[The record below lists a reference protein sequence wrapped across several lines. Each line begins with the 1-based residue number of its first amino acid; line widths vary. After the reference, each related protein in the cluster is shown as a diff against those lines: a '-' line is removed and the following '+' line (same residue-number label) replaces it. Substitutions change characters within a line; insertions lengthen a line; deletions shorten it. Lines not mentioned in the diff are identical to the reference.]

1 MKNKNYFGAIIVG
14 IIASIWVSKKSQN
27 EYLIPMIIIGIEI
40 IFLIFVIIWRIITNI
55 HTKKYGEEEDV
66 KIENIIITDNNINK
80 YVDILSNNK
89 LNSNSVNDLF
99 EKFTVKVTM
108 KTKTLQLV
116 NGINEVL
123 KNLGYNLSISESDM
137 SKYDY
142 DFIKIRRANN
152 YNTVRHDINTI
163 IKILNNNNLEVI
175 NVVKSRN
182 YSTNLSIISFENLE
196 RLNKIGELLIWII
209 YIIAIIF
216 IPLEKNMNIFV
227 IGVIILR
234 LLCTTEKLFKM
245 PIYFSHQ
252 IQKDIY
258 ILRTV
263 CFISFSIMGLYIQ
276 KNLTDS
282 IITKISATIF
292 VLSVIF
298 IPILEMFYVFQRK
311 AEKNYS
317 NKMKQKENEYKEKY
331 DIIKFT
337 GKSFNLSYISQENEI
352 RKLAYIITNSALE
365 NCSNMYDLITQLK
378 ENNYLSELNINMYRG
393 NANILCYNVNKLL
406 DNVGIKLKITP
417 DMIYIKDSEKI
428 ANRRLESIDTIVN
441 DLNII
446 NDYLNEYSYEL
457 VYINYN
463 ELGLLA
469 LLNSNQIA
477 RIEELC
483 NSN

>member
-1 MKNKNYFGAIIVG
+1 MK
-14 IIASIWVSKKSQN
+14 
-27 EYLIPMIIIGIEI
+27 LI
-40 IFLIFVIIWRIITNI
+40 
-55 HTKKYGEEEDV
+55 K
-66 KIENIIITDNNINK
+66 NNIK
-80 YVDILSNNK
+80 
-89 LNSNSVNDLF
+89 
-99 EKFTVKVTM
+99 
-108 KTKTLQLV
+108 
-116 NGINEVL
+116 
-123 KNLGYNLSISESDM
+123 
-137 SKYDY
+137 
-142 DFIKIRRANN
+142 
-152 YNTVRHDINTI
+152 
-163 IKILNNNNLEVI
+163 
-175 NVVKSRN
+175 
-182 YSTNLSIISFENLE
+182 
-196 RLNKIGELLIWII
+196 ELLIWIL

-234 LLCTTEKLFKM
+234 LLYTTEKLFKM
-245 PIYFSHQ
+245 PIYFSNQ

-469 LLNSNQIA
+469 LLNNSQIA
-477 RIEELC
+477 GIEELC

>member
-1 MKNKNYFGAIIVG
+1 MK
-14 IIASIWVSKKSQN
+14 
-27 EYLIPMIIIGIEI
+27 LI
-40 IFLIFVIIWRIITNI
+40 
-55 HTKKYGEEEDV
+55 K
-66 KIENIIITDNNINK
+66 NNIK
-80 YVDILSNNK
+80 
-89 LNSNSVNDLF
+89 
-99 EKFTVKVTM
+99 
-108 KTKTLQLV
+108 
-116 NGINEVL
+116 
-123 KNLGYNLSISESDM
+123 
-137 SKYDY
+137 
-142 DFIKIRRANN
+142 
-152 YNTVRHDINTI
+152 
-163 IKILNNNNLEVI
+163 
-175 NVVKSRN
+175 
-182 YSTNLSIISFENLE
+182 
-196 RLNKIGELLIWII
+196 ELLIWIL

-469 LLNSNQIA
+469 LLNNSQIA
-477 RIEELC
+477 GIEELC

>member
-1 MKNKNYFGAIIVG
+1 MK
-14 IIASIWVSKKSQN
+14 
-27 EYLIPMIIIGIEI
+27 LI
-40 IFLIFVIIWRIITNI
+40 
-55 HTKKYGEEEDV
+55 K
-66 KIENIIITDNNINK
+66 NNIK
-80 YVDILSNNK
+80 
-89 LNSNSVNDLF
+89 
-99 EKFTVKVTM
+99 
-108 KTKTLQLV
+108 
-116 NGINEVL
+116 
-123 KNLGYNLSISESDM
+123 
-137 SKYDY
+137 
-142 DFIKIRRANN
+142 
-152 YNTVRHDINTI
+152 
-163 IKILNNNNLEVI
+163 
-175 NVVKSRN
+175 
-182 YSTNLSIISFENLE
+182 
-196 RLNKIGELLIWII
+196 ELLIWIL

-331 DIIKFT
+331 DIIEFK
-337 GKSFNLSYISQENEI
+337 GKAFSLNYISQENEI
-352 RKLAYIITNSALE
+352 RKFAYIITNSALE
-365 NCSNMYDLITQLK
+365 NCSDMYKLIMQLK
-378 ENNYLSELNINMYRG
+378 ENKYLTELNINMYRG

-406 DNVGIKLKITP
+406 DSVGIKLKITP

-446 NDYLNEYSYEL
+446 NDYLNDYNYEL
-457 VYINYN
+457 VYMNYN

-469 LLNSNQIA
+469 LLNNSQIA
-477 RIEELC
+477 GIEELC

>member
-1 MKNKNYFGAIIVG
+1 
-14 IIASIWVSKKSQN
+14 
-27 EYLIPMIIIGIEI
+27 
-40 IFLIFVIIWRIITNI
+40 
-55 HTKKYGEEEDV
+55 
-66 KIENIIITDNNINK
+66 
-80 YVDILSNNK
+80 
-89 LNSNSVNDLF
+89 
-99 EKFTVKVTM
+99 
-108 KTKTLQLV
+108 
-116 NGINEVL
+116 
-123 KNLGYNLSISESDM
+123 
-137 SKYDY
+137 
-142 DFIKIRRANN
+142 
-152 YNTVRHDINTI
+152 
-163 IKILNNNNLEVI
+163 
-175 NVVKSRN
+175 
-182 YSTNLSIISFENLE
+182 
-196 RLNKIGELLIWII
+196 
-209 YIIAIIF
+209 
-216 IPLEKNMNIFV
+216 
-227 IGVIILR
+227 
-234 LLCTTEKLFKM
+234 
-245 PIYFSHQ
+245 
-252 IQKDIY
+252 
-258 ILRTV
+258 
-263 CFISFSIMGLYIQ
+263 MGLYIQ

>member
-1 MKNKNYFGAIIVG
+1 MK
-14 IIASIWVSKKSQN
+14 
-27 EYLIPMIIIGIEI
+27 LI
-40 IFLIFVIIWRIITNI
+40 
-55 HTKKYGEEEDV
+55 K
-66 KIENIIITDNNINK
+66 NNIK
-80 YVDILSNNK
+80 
-89 LNSNSVNDLF
+89 
-99 EKFTVKVTM
+99 
-108 KTKTLQLV
+108 
-116 NGINEVL
+116 
-123 KNLGYNLSISESDM
+123 
-137 SKYDY
+137 
-142 DFIKIRRANN
+142 
-152 YNTVRHDINTI
+152 
-163 IKILNNNNLEVI
+163 
-175 NVVKSRN
+175 
-182 YSTNLSIISFENLE
+182 
-196 RLNKIGELLIWII
+196 ELLIWIL

-337 GKSFNLSYISQENEI
+337 GKAFSLNYISQENEI
-352 RKLAYIITNSALE
+352 RKFAYIITNSALE
-365 NCSNMYDLITQLK
+365 NCSDMYKLIMQLK
-378 ENNYLSELNINMYRG
+378 ENKYLTELNINMYRG

-406 DNVGIKLKITP
+406 DSVGIKLKITP
-417 DMIYIKDSEKI
+417 DMIYAKDTEKI

-446 NDYLNEYSYEL
+446 NDYLNDYNYEL
-457 VYINYN
+457 VYMNYN

-469 LLNSNQIA
+469 LLNNSQIA
-477 RIEELC
+477 GIEELC

>member
-1 MKNKNYFGAIIVG
+1 MK
-14 IIASIWVSKKSQN
+14 
-27 EYLIPMIIIGIEI
+27 LI
-40 IFLIFVIIWRIITNI
+40 
-55 HTKKYGEEEDV
+55 K
-66 KIENIIITDNNINK
+66 NNIK
-80 YVDILSNNK
+80 
-89 LNSNSVNDLF
+89 
-99 EKFTVKVTM
+99 
-108 KTKTLQLV
+108 
-116 NGINEVL
+116 
-123 KNLGYNLSISESDM
+123 
-137 SKYDY
+137 
-142 DFIKIRRANN
+142 
-152 YNTVRHDINTI
+152 
-163 IKILNNNNLEVI
+163 
-175 NVVKSRN
+175 
-182 YSTNLSIISFENLE
+182 
-196 RLNKIGELLIWII
+196 ELLIWIL

-406 DNVGIKLKITP
+406 DNVGIKLKIIP
-417 DMIYIKDSEKI
+417 DMIYAKDTEKI

-446 NDYLNEYSYEL
+446 NDYLNDYNYEL
-457 VYINYN
+457 VYMNYN

-469 LLNSNQIA
+469 LLNNSQIA
-477 RIEELC
+477 GIEELC

>member
-1 MKNKNYFGAIIVG
+1 MFYKFFNYG
-14 IIASIWVSKKSQN
+14 II
-27 EYLIPMIIIGIEI
+27 Y
-40 IFLIFVIIWRIITNI
+40 T
-55 HTKKYGEEEDV
+55 
-66 KIENIIITDNNINK
+66 
-80 YVDILSNNK
+80 
-89 LNSNSVNDLF
+89 
-99 EKFTVKVTM
+99 
-108 KTKTLQLV
+108 
-116 NGINEVL
+116 
-123 KNLGYNLSISESDM
+123 
-137 SKYDY
+137 
-142 DFIKIRRANN
+142 
-152 YNTVRHDINTI
+152 
-163 IKILNNNNLEVI
+163 
-175 NVVKSRN
+175 
-182 YSTNLSIISFENLE
+182 
-196 RLNKIGELLIWII
+196 
-209 YIIAIIF
+209 
-216 IPLEKNMNIFV
+216 
-227 IGVIILR
+227 
-234 LLCTTEKLFKM
+234 
-245 PIYFSHQ
+245 
-252 IQKDIY
+252 
-258 ILRTV
+258 
-263 CFISFSIMGLYIQ
+263 

>member
-1 MKNKNYFGAIIVG
+1 MFY
-14 IIASIWVSKKSQN
+14 
-27 EYLIPMIIIGIEI
+27 
-40 IFLIFVIIWRIITNI
+40 
-55 HTKKYGEEEDV
+55 
-66 KIENIIITDNNINK
+66 
-80 YVDILSNNK
+80 
-89 LNSNSVNDLF
+89 
-99 EKFTVKVTM
+99 KFF
-108 KTKTLQLV
+108 
-116 NGINEVL
+116 N
-123 KNLGYNLSISESDM
+123 
-137 SKYDY
+137 
-142 DFIKIRRANN
+142 
-152 YNTVRHDINTI
+152 
-163 IKILNNNNLEVI
+163 
-175 NVVKSRN
+175 
-182 YSTNLSIISFENLE
+182 
-196 RLNKIGELLIWII
+196 
-209 YIIAIIF
+209 
-216 IPLEKNMNIFV
+216 
-227 IGVIILR
+227 
-234 LLCTTEKLFKM
+234 
-245 PIYFSHQ
+245 
-252 IQKDIY
+252 
-258 ILRTV
+258 
-263 CFISFSIMGLYIQ
+263 
-276 KNLTDS
+276 S

-483 NSN
+483 TIG

>member
-1 MKNKNYFGAIIVG
+1 MK
-14 IIASIWVSKKSQN
+14 
-27 EYLIPMIIIGIEI
+27 LI
-40 IFLIFVIIWRIITNI
+40 
-55 HTKKYGEEEDV
+55 K
-66 KIENIIITDNNINK
+66 NNIK
-80 YVDILSNNK
+80 
-89 LNSNSVNDLF
+89 
-99 EKFTVKVTM
+99 
-108 KTKTLQLV
+108 
-116 NGINEVL
+116 
-123 KNLGYNLSISESDM
+123 
-137 SKYDY
+137 
-142 DFIKIRRANN
+142 
-152 YNTVRHDINTI
+152 
-163 IKILNNNNLEVI
+163 
-175 NVVKSRN
+175 
-182 YSTNLSIISFENLE
+182 
-196 RLNKIGELLIWII
+196 ELLIWIL

-234 LLCTTEKLFKM
+234 LLCTTEKRFKM

-352 RKLAYIITNSALE
+352 RKFAYIITNSALE
-365 NCSNMYDLITQLK
+365 NCSDMYKLIMQLK
-378 ENNYLSELNINMYRG
+378 ENKYLTELNINMYRG

-406 DNVGIKLKITP
+406 DSVGIKLKITP
-417 DMIYIKDSEKI
+417 DMIYAKDTEKI

-446 NDYLNEYSYEL
+446 NDYLNDYNYEL
-457 VYINYN
+457 VYMNYN

-469 LLNSNQIA
+469 LLNNSQIA
-477 RIEELC
+477 GIEELC

>member
-1 MKNKNYFGAIIVG
+1 
-14 IIASIWVSKKSQN
+14 
-27 EYLIPMIIIGIEI
+27 
-40 IFLIFVIIWRIITNI
+40 
-55 HTKKYGEEEDV
+55 
-66 KIENIIITDNNINK
+66 
-80 YVDILSNNK
+80 
-89 LNSNSVNDLF
+89 
-99 EKFTVKVTM
+99 
-108 KTKTLQLV
+108 
-116 NGINEVL
+116 
-123 KNLGYNLSISESDM
+123 
-137 SKYDY
+137 
-142 DFIKIRRANN
+142 
-152 YNTVRHDINTI
+152 
-163 IKILNNNNLEVI
+163 
-175 NVVKSRN
+175 
-182 YSTNLSIISFENLE
+182 
-196 RLNKIGELLIWII
+196 
-209 YIIAIIF
+209 
-216 IPLEKNMNIFV
+216 
-227 IGVIILR
+227 
-234 LLCTTEKLFKM
+234 
-245 PIYFSHQ
+245 
-252 IQKDIY
+252 
-258 ILRTV
+258 
-263 CFISFSIMGLYIQ
+263 
-276 KNLTDS
+276 
-282 IITKISATIF
+282 
-292 VLSVIF
+292 
-298 IPILEMFYVFQRK
+298 MFYVFQRK

-483 NSN
+483 TIG